1 MASEI
6 LSGDAVAERVIRL
19 GRALQAGGAA
29 VAMVEVIDAVQAASA
44 IDLERRSELRIALRA
59 TMVKHPRHHDLFDA
73 AFDRLFPAHPTGTRP
88 TGVPLGFTGEGLTD
102 AADLDLATG
111 DLRALAV
118 NLVEAHA
125 GLDGERRSE
134 GHHLQR
140 AYRGADLAR
149 MMSDARR
156 VDPSLSS
163 AELRARIDELKR
175 LMAAELRARLGP
187 PDDEAFIGP
196 IEDIEFLNASRAE
209 LDQIREAVR
218 PLARILATRLTRK
231 RRSRHQGRVN
241 LRRTARQSLGTGGVP
256 FNVAFRRPR
265 PHRPELLVLCDISGS
280 VAEFSLFT
288 LTLMSALSA
297 EVARTR
303 SFVFVD
309 RMDEITELLTRTEH
323 GIEPWQIMRNTNVIA
338 SDGHS
343 DYGAV
348 LGQFHDEIIQPNLG
362 SAPTLLITGDAR
374 TNHRDACPDAMEAIA
389 RRCRRIYWLNP
400 EPQSDWDTEDSEMST
415 YAPYCHG
422 VYEVR
427 NLRQLIA
434 CVEELI

>member
-1 MASEI
+1 MSSEA
-6 LSGDAVAERVIRL
+6 LSGNAVTERVVRL
-19 GRALQAGGAA
+19 GRSLQAGGAT
-29 VAMVEVIDAVQAASA
+29 VAMVEIIDAVRAASA
-44 IDLERRSELRIALRA
+44 IDLSRRSELRVALRA
-59 TMVKHPRHHDLFDA
+59 TMVKHSRHHELFDA
-73 AFDRLFPAHPTGTRP
+73 AFDRHFPPHPAGSRP
-88 TGVPLGFTGEGLTD
+88 SGIPQGLLD
-102 AADLDLATG
+102 KADVTIAVG
-111 DLRALAV
+111 DLPALAV

-134 GHHLQR
+134 GHHIQR

-156 VDPSLSS
+156 ADPSLSS
-163 AELRARIDELKR
+163 AELRARIDQLKR
-175 LMAAELRARLGP
+175 LMAAEVRARLGP
-187 PDDEAFIGP
+187 PDEDFLAGP
-196 IEDIEFLNASRAE
+196 TEDIEFLNASRAE

-218 PLARILATRLTRK
+218 PLARVMAARLTRK
-231 RRSRHQGRVN
+231 RRSHNQGRVN
-241 LRRTARQSLGTGGVP
+241 LRRTTRQSLGTGGVP
-256 FNVAFRRPR
+256 FNLAFRRPR

-297 EVARTR
+297 EVAQAR

-309 RMDEITELLTRTEH
+309 RTDEITDLLKRTDH
-323 GIEPWQIMRNTNVIA
+323 SIEPWQIMRNTNVIA
-338 SDGHS
+338 DDGHS

-348 LGQFHDEIIQPNLG
+348 LQQFHDEVVDSNRG

-374 TNHRDACPDAMEAIA
+374 TNYRDACPGALEAIA

-400 EPQSDWDTEDSEMST
+400 EPRAQWDTEDSEMST

-422 VYEVR
+422 VFEVR
-427 NLRQLIA
+427 SLRQLIS
-434 CVEELI
+434 CVEDLL

>member
-1 MASEI
+1 MASEA

-19 GRALQAGGAA
+19 GRSLQAGGVSVA
-29 VAMVEVIDAVQAASA
+29 VVEIIDAVQAASA
-44 IDLERRSELRIALRA
+44 IDLGQRSELRVALRA
-59 TMVKHPRHHDLFDA
+59 TMVKHPHHHDLFDA
-73 AFDRLFPAHPTGTRP
+73 AFDRHFPAHPAEFRP
-88 TGVPLGFTGEGLTD
+88 SGVPLGSTD
-102 AADLDLATG
+102 AAGLTTAGG

-125 GLDGERRSE
+125 GLEGDRRTE

-156 VDPSLSS
+156 ADPSLSP
-163 AELRARIDELKR
+163 AELRARIDQLKR
-175 LMAAELRARLGP
+175 LMAAEVRARLGP
-187 PDDEAFIGP
+187 PADQVFAGP
-196 IEDIEFLNASRAE
+196 TEDIDFLNASRAE
-209 LDQIREAVR
+209 LERVREAVR
-218 PLARILATRLTRK
+218 PLARIMAARLTRK
-231 RRSRHQGRVN
+231 RRSHYRGRVN

-256 FNVAFRRPR
+256 FDVAFRRPR
-265 PHRPELLVLCDISGS
+265 PRCPELLVLCDISGS

-309 RMDEITELLTRTEH
+309 RMDEITDLLARTDH
-323 GIEPWQIMRNTNVIA
+323 AIEPWQIMRNTNVIA
-338 SDGHS
+338 DDGHS

-348 LGQFHDEIIQPNLG
+348 LRQFRDEVTAPNHG
-362 SAPTLLITGDAR
+362 PAPTLLITGDAR
-374 TNHRDACPDAMEAIA
+374 TNYRDACPEALEAIA

-400 EPQSDWDTEDSEMST
+400 EPRSEWDTEDSEMST
-415 YAPYCHG
+415 YTPHCHG
-422 VYEVR
+422 VFEVR
-427 NLRQLIA
+427 NLRQLIT
-434 CVEELI
+434 CVEELL